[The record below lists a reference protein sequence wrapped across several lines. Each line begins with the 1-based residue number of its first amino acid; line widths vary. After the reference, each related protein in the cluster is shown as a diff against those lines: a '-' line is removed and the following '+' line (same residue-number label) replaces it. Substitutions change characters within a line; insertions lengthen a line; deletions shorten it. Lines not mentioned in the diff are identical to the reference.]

1 MSICIIYGAASS
13 EASSDDDCDDSDDD
27 DSEGNE
33 GNYDRQQRLSQI
45 QVRIQT
51 QLRRHCADPAQPSTW
66 AEHASSWS
74 RRISI
79 SKVLIVFDLS
89 CALSQSLSIT
99 LRPPERATP
108 FVFLFFRKSY
118 GTFTCCVMFI
128 ILVLMIH
135 CDNCLRLDLARL
147 GSGVAGDFNL
157 EPSGAA

>member
-1 MSICIIYGAASS
+1 MSICIIYAAASS
-13 EASSDDDCDDSDDD
+13 EASSDDDCDDSDD

-51 QLRRHCADPAQPSTW
+51 QLRRHCDDPAQTSTW

-108 FVFLFFRKSY
+108 FVLFFRKSY

-128 ILVLMIH
+128 ILMIH